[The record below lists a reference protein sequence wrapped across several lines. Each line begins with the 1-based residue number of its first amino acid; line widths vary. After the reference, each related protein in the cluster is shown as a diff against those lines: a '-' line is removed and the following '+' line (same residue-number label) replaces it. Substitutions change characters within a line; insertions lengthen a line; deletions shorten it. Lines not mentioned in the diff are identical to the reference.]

1 MEKKIYGLLGEHLAH
16 SYSPAIHAALGDY
29 EYRLFEVA
37 PADLPSFLADG
48 DFAGINVTIP
58 YKKAVIPYLSE
69 ISDAAKKIGSVN
81 TLLRLPDGGLRGDN
95 TDYYGFA
102 YMLDRAKIHVAGKK
116 CLVLGSGGASLTAVA
131 VITDRGGSP
140 IVISRAGE
148 NNYENISRHA
158 DADVIINTT
167 PVGMYPNN
175 GESPVDLSVFPRL
188 SGVAD
193 VIYNPCRTALL
204 LQAEKLGIPHVGG
217 LTMLVAQA
225 KRANELFFGTPRP
238 DSLMDSVTAQMRND
252 MENIILIG
260 MPGCGKSTVGRAL
273 AKALGKKFADTDEEI
288 VRLSGRTPADIIRE
302 NGEEAFR
309 RIEHEAVCRLGKSSG
324 YVIATGGGAVTR
336 AENYTPLHQNG
347 ILVFLRRPLE
357 ELSSAG
363 RPLSQSV
370 GVEAL
375 YEKRLPLY
383 EAWADARVD
392 TLESPN
398 QTVAAILAAV
408 KITKEKAGGSI

>member
-1 MEKKIYGLLGEHLAH
+1 MGNAVYGLLGEHLTH
-16 SYSPAIHAALGDY
+16 SYSPAIHAHLGNY

-37 PADLPSFLADG
+37 PADLPAFLTSG
-48 DFAGINVTIP
+48 SFAGINVTIP

-81 TLLRLPDGGLRGDN
+81 TVIRQPDGSLRGDN

-102 YMLDRAKIHVAGKK
+102 YMLDRGKIHVTGKI

-140 IVISRAGE
+140 LVISRSGE

-175 GESPVDLSVFPRL
+175 GESPVDLDHFPRL
-188 SGVAD
+188 CGVAD

-204 LQAEKLGIPHVGG
+204 QQAEKRGIPAVGG
-217 LTMLVAQA
+217 LSMLVAQA
-225 KRANELFFGTPRP
+225 KRANELFFGIPQP
-238 DSLMDSVTAQMRND
+238 DDRLEAIVQKIRSKT
-252 MENIILIG
+252 ENIVLIG
-260 MPGCGKSTVGRAL
+260 MPGCGKSTAGQAL
-273 AKALGKKFADTDEEI
+273 AEQIGFDFADTDEEI
-288 VRLSGRTPADIIRE
+288 LLLSGRTPAQIIRE
-302 NGEEAFR
+302 DGEEIFR
-309 RIEHEAVCRLGKSSG
+309 QIEHEAVCRLGKKSG
-324 YVIATGGGAVTR
+324 YVIATGGGVVTR
-336 AENYTPLHQNG
+336 AENYGPLHQNG
-347 ILVFLRRPLE
+347 TIVFLTRPVE

-383 EAWADARVD
+383 EAWADARAA
-392 TLESPN
+392 TLEDPN
-398 QTVAAILAAV
+398 RTADAILAAAR
-408 KITKEKAGGSI
+408 IAREKTGGSK

>member
-1 MEKKIYGLLGEHLAH
+1 MEKKLYGLLGEHLTH

-37 PADLPSFLADG
+37 PGDLPAFLANG
-48 DFAGINVTIP
+48 NFAGINVTIP

-81 TLLRLPDGGLRGDN
+81 TLIRLPDGGLRGDN

-116 CLVLGSGGASLTAVA
+116 CLILGSGGASLTAVA
-131 VITDRGGSP
+131 VVTDRGGVP
-140 IVISRAGE
+140 IVISRSGE

-175 GESPVDLSVFPRL
+175 GESPVDLSAFSHL

-204 LQAEKLGIPHVGG
+204 LQAEKLGIPAAGG
-217 LTMLVAQA
+217 LGMLVAQA

-324 YVIATGGGAVTR
+324 YVIATGGGVVTR
-336 AENYTPLHQNG
+336 AENYDPLHQNG
-347 ILVFLRRPLE
+347 MLVFLRRPLE

-392 TLESPN
+392 TLENPN
-398 QTVAAILAAV
+398 KTVAAILAAW
-408 KITKEKAGGSI
+408 KITKEKTGGSI

>member
-48 DFAGINVTIP
+48 NFAGINVTIP

-116 CLVLGSGGASLTAVA
+116 CLILGSGGASLTAVA
-131 VITDRGGSP
+131 VVTDRGGTP
-140 IVISRAGE
+140 VVISRSGE

-158 DADVIINTT
+158 DADVI
-167 PVGMYPNN
+167 
-175 GESPVDLSVFPRL
+175 
-188 SGVAD
+188 
-193 VIYNPCRTALL
+193 YNPCRTALL
-204 LQAEKLGIPHVGG
+204 LQAKKLGIPHVGG

-302 NGEEAFR
+302 DGEEAFR
-309 RIEHEAVCRLGKSSG
+309 RIEHEAVCRLGKTSG

-336 AENYTPLHQNG
+336 AENYDPLHQNG

-408 KITKEKAGGSI
+408 KSTKEKAGGSI

>member
-1 MEKKIYGLLGEHLAH
+1 
-16 SYSPAIHAALGDY
+16 
-29 EYRLFEVA
+29 
-37 PADLPSFLADG
+37 
-48 DFAGINVTIP
+48 
-58 YKKAVIPYLSE
+58 
-69 ISDAAKKIGSVN
+69 
-81 TLLRLPDGGLRGDN
+81 
-95 TDYYGFA
+95 
-102 YMLDRAKIHVAGKK
+102 
-116 CLVLGSGGASLTAVA
+116 
-131 VITDRGGSP
+131 
-140 IVISRAGE
+140 
-148 NNYENISRHA
+148 
-158 DADVIINTT
+158 
-167 PVGMYPNN
+167 
-175 GESPVDLSVFPRL
+175 L

-238 DSLMDSVTAQMRND
+238 DSLVDSVTAQMRND

-302 NGEEAFR
+302 DGEEAFR

-336 AENYTPLHQNG
+336 AENYAPLHQNG

>member
-1 MEKKIYGLLGEHLAH
+1 MEKKIYGLLGEHLTH

-116 CLVLGSGGASLTAVA
+116 CLILGSGGASLTAVA
-131 VITDRGGSP
+131 VVTDRGGTP
-140 IVISRAGE
+140 VVISRSGE

-252 MENIILIG
+252 RENVVLIG

-302 NGEEAFR
+302 DGEEAFR

-324 YVIATGGGAVTR
+324 YVIATGGGVVTR
-336 AENYTPLHQNG
+336 AENYAPLHQNG

-392 TLESPN
+392 IRENPN

>member
-1 MEKKIYGLLGEHLAH
+1 MERKIYGLLGERLSH
-16 SYSPAIHAALGDY
+16 SYSPEIHAALGDY
-29 EYRLFEVA
+29 EYRLFEMEEAAV
-37 PADLPSFLADG
+37 PAFLASDR
-48 DFAGINVTIP
+48 FEAINVTIP
-58 YKKAVIPYLSE
+58 YKKTVIPYLTE

-81 TLLRLPDGGLRGDN
+81 TVIRQPDGSLWGDN

-102 YMLDRAKIHVAGKK
+102 YMLDRGKIHVTGKK

-140 IVISRAGE
+140 LVISRSGE

-175 GESPVDLSVFPRL
+175 GESPVDLDHFPRL
-188 SGVAD
+188 CGVAD

-204 LQAEKLGIPHVGG
+204 QQAEKRGIPAVGG
-217 LTMLVAQA
+217 LSMLVAQA
-225 KRANELFFGTPRP
+225 KRANELFFGIPQP
-238 DSLMDSVTAQMRND
+238 DDRLEAIVQKIRSKT
-252 MENIILIG
+252 ENIVLIG
-260 MPGCGKSTVGRAL
+260 MPGCGKSTAGQAL
-273 AKALGKKFADTDEEI
+273 AEQIGFDFADTDEEI
-288 VRLSGRTPADIIRE
+288 LLLSGRTPAQIIRE
-302 NGEEAFR
+302 DGEEIFR
-309 RIEHEAVCRLGKSSG
+309 QIEHEAVCRLGKKSG
-324 YVIATGGGAVTR
+324 YVIATGGGVVTR
-336 AENYTPLHQNG
+336 AENYAPLHQNG
-347 ILVFLRRPLE
+347 TIVFLTRPVE

-383 EAWADARVD
+383 EAWADARAA
-392 TLESPN
+392 TLEDPN
-398 QTVAAILAAV
+398 RTADAILAASR
-408 KITKEKAGGSI
+408 IAREKTGGSK

>member
-1 MEKKIYGLLGEHLAH
+1 MEKKIYGLLGEHLTH

-48 DFAGINVTIP
+48 NFAGINVTIP

-81 TLLRLPDGGLRGDN
+81 TLIRLPDGSLRGDN
-95 TDYYGFA
+95 TDYYGFS

-116 CLVLGSGGASLTAVA
+116 CLILGSGGASLTAVA
-131 VITDRGGSP
+131 VVTDRGGTP
-140 IVISRAGE
+140 VVISRSGE

-175 GESPVDLSVFPRL
+175 GESPVDLSAFHRL

-217 LTMLVAQA
+217 LTMLVTQA

-302 NGEEAFR
+302 DGEEAFR
-309 RIEHEAVCRLGKSSG
+309 RIEHEVVCRLGKSSG
-324 YVIATGGGAVTR
+324 CVIATGGGVVTR
-336 AENYTPLHQNG
+336 AENYDPLHQNG
-347 ILVFLRRPLE
+347 ILIFLRRPLE

-370 GVEAL
+370 GIEAL

-392 TLESPN
+392 TLENPN
-398 QTVAAILAAV
+398 KTVAAILAAW
-408 KITKEKAGGSI
+408 KITKEKTGGSI

>member
-1 MEKKIYGLLGEHLAH
+1 MEKKIYGLLGEHLTH

-37 PADLPSFLADG
+37 PSDLSAFLTEG

-58 YKKAVIPYLSE
+58 YKKSVIPYLSE

-81 TLLRLPDGGLRGDN
+81 TVLRRSDGSLYGDN
-95 TDYYGFA
+95 TDYYGFSH
-102 YMLDRAKIHVAGKK
+102 MLDRAKIDVAGKK
-116 CLVLGSGGASLTAVA
+116 CLILGSGGASLTAVA
-131 VITDRGGSP
+131 VVTDRGGTP
-140 IVISRAGE
+140 VVISRTGE
-148 NNYENISRHA
+148 NNYENIADHA

-175 GESPVDLSVFPRL
+175 GECPVDLSVFPHL

-193 VIYNPCRTALL
+193 VIYNPRRTALL
-204 LQAEKLGIPHVGG
+204 QQAEGRGIPSAGG

-225 KRANELFFGTPRP
+225 KRASELFFDTTRP
-238 DSLMDSVTAQMRND
+238 DSLIDSVTAQMRND
-252 MENIILIG
+252 MENIILVG
-260 MPGCGKSTVGRAL
+260 MPGCGKSTVGRIL
-273 AKALGKKFADTDEEI
+273 ANSTGKKFADTDEEI
-288 VRLSGRTPADIIRE
+288 VRLSGRTPAEIIRE
-302 NGEEAFR
+302 DGEDAFR
-309 RIEHEAVCRLGKSSG
+309 QIEHEAICRLGKLSG
-324 YVIATGGGAVTR
+324 YVIATGGGVVTR
-336 AENYTPLHQNG
+336 TENYAPLHQNG

-383 EAWADARVD
+383 EAWADTRAD
-392 TLESPN
+392 TLENPRK
-398 QTVAAILAAV
+398 TADAVLAAV
-408 KITKEKAGGSI
+408 KLTKENTGESI